1 MTEQAAK
8 GVIRRL
14 TVSIVAIVLLT
25 AALTVTTFILVVS
38 TVSTS
43 GHPFS
48 TGSVTLN
55 LNDGKPI
62 VSAGECTFA
71 PGQSMER
78 SFTVENLSTCA
89 VWYKIYFSNVSGEM
103 ADAVDVEI
111 RDGDK
116 VLASGKLNDL
126 TEENTAAYEDALDID
141 GKKTLTVRFHFDE
154 NAGGALQNAL
164 LSFDFSARAT
174 QVPNN
179 PDKKFH

>member
-1 MTEQAAK
+1 M
-8 GVIRRL
+8 
-14 TVSIVAIVLLT
+14 
-25 AALTVTTFILVVS
+25 
-38 TVSTS
+38 
-43 GHPFS
+43 
-48 TGSVTLN
+48 
-55 LNDGKPI
+55 
-62 VSAGECTFA
+62 
-71 PGQSMER
+71 
-78 SFTVENLSTCA
+78 ENLSTCA

-154 NAGGALQNAL
+154 NAGDALQNAL